1 MTSSAQTPGEDSR
14 DRTAPRFAVDFF
26 AAGERALNR
35 GIAESTAA
43 KDLVA
48 RLRGRSFAVHVL
60 GTGVACALHA
70 DGERVRLDRETEN
83 VSATLRA
90 APIDL
95 ARLLAAGGVT
105 GIKGTHAE
113 LSGDLQI
120 AERFADLLRLAR
132 PDLEDLAS
140 RWIGDLPA
148 HALGRAAHGAFG
160 WLQRAARALRMNT
173 AEYLQEESR
182 ALPAPL
188 EAHAF
193 SADVERLRDDVERFA
208 ARLARLERR

>member
-1 MTSSAQTPGEDSR
+1 MTSPVPNPSQEARER
-14 DRTAPRFAVDFF
+14 
-26 AAGERALNR
+26 AALPLEAALLAAAERALNR
-35 GIAESTAA
+35 GVAQSTAA

-48 RLRGRSFAVHVL
+48 GLRGRSFAVHVL
-60 GTGVACALHA
+60 GLGFACALRA
-70 DGERVRLDRETEN
+70 DGERVRLDSD
-83 VSATLRA
+83 VADASATLRA

-113 LSGDLQI
+113 LTGDLQI
-120 AERFADLLRLAR
+120 AERFADVLRLAR
-132 PDLEDLAS
+132 PDLEEIGS

-148 HALGRAAHGAFG
+148 HALGSAVHGAVG
-160 WLQRAARALRMNT
+160 WLQRAARALRMST

-188 EAHAF
+188 EAQAF
-193 SADVERLRDDVERFA
+193 YSDVERLRDDVERFA
-208 ARLARLERR
+208 ARLARLGPR